1 MKNTA
6 SLLGLLRYTSRKFPA
21 GAAALLLP
29 ALAIGLADTIAKPAA
44 ANSPEAT
51 LIESNSS
58 RNSLAS
64 NSQTSHFPIS
74 SSPVNHSQSSNPQI
88 SDQQLSRL
96 QLSRLQLS
104 NPQVDTLQTSALKAS
119 NLIAN
124 TFQDSPKVV
133 LDEAWQL
140 VYREYVDAS
149 FNRVDWLGVR
159 QTLLS
164 GEYTSRDAAYSELR
178 KMLRRLEDPYTR
190 FLNPVQYAALTE
202 QTSGEVSGV
211 GVRFEEQAQGLVITG
226 VLDNS
231 PAQSAGIAVGDVIL
245 TLDGRSS
252 RNLTIETASDLIRGE
267 SGSQVTLT
275 IRRKD
280 NSEESITLT
289 RAVVSVPTVTAELQQ
304 QNGTAVGYI
313 RLDEFSAH
321 AAEQMAAAIERLT
334 GQGAE
339 AFVLDLRNNPGGL
352 LQSSIDIS
360 RMWLPRGSIV
370 RTVNRDGKSDEI
382 AANRTAI
389 TDLPLA
395 VLVNG
400 QSASSS
406 EIVTGALGD
415 NDRAVI
421 VGNPTFGKALV
432 QSLHGL
438 SDGSGIAVTVAH
450 YYTPDGTDISKR
462 GITPDINVTLTEA
475 QKQHL
480 SANPEVRGTSAD
492 PQFVSAVEAMQPEVI
507 ARRQNADT
515 TVASPNDLPHSPSQL
530 GRLNP

>member
-6 SLLGLLRYTSRKFPA
+6 SPVGFLKHRSLKQCSM
-21 GAAALLLP
+21 GATALLLP
-29 ALAIGLADTIAKPAA
+29 AIATGLIGPTAKPAIA
-44 ANSPEAT
+44 
-51 LIESNSS
+51 
-58 RNSLAS
+58 
-64 NSQTSHFPIS
+64 
-74 SSPVNHSQSSNPQI
+74 NPQG
-88 SDQQLSRL
+88 S
-96 QLSRLQLS
+96 
-104 NPQVDTLQTSALKAS
+104 
-119 NLIAN
+119 
-124 TFQDSPKVV
+124 FQDSPKLV

-140 VYREYVDAS
+140 VNQEYVDAD

-178 KMLRRLEDPYTR
+178 RMLRRLEDPYTR
-190 FLNPVQYAALTE
+190 FLNPAQYSALTE

-211 GVRFEEQAQGLVITG
+211 GIRFEEQAEGLVVTS

-231 PAQSAGIAVGDVIL
+231 PAKAAGIEVGDTIL
-245 TLDGRSS
+245 MLDGRST
-252 RNLTIETASDLIRGE
+252 RNLGIEGASQLIRGE
-267 SGSQVTLT
+267 SGSQLTLT
-275 IRRKD
+275 VRRLD
-280 NSEESITLT
+280 RSEESLILT
-289 RAVVSVPTVTAELQQ
+289 RAVVSVPTVTAELQE

-321 AAEQMAAAIERLT
+321 AAEQMHSAIDDLT
-334 GQGAE
+334 AQGAE

-352 LQSSIDIS
+352 LQASIEIS

-370 RTVNRDGKSDEI
+370 RTVDRDGHSDEI
-382 AANRTAI
+382 TANRTAI
-389 TDLPLA
+389 SDLPLA

-438 SDGSGIAVTVAH
+438 SDGSGLAVTVAH
-450 YYTPDGTDISKR
+450 YYTPDGTDISTR
-462 GITPDINVTLTEA
+462 GITPDVNVTLTEQQQQA
-475 QKQHL
+475 L
-480 SANPEVRGTSAD
+480 RANPAVRGTSAD
-492 PQFVSAVEAMQPEVI
+492 PQFVSAVEAIMPEVV
-507 ARRQNADT
+507 ARRQSAPT
-515 TVASPNDLPHSPSQL
+515 IASPEAMPHSPSQL
-530 GRLNP
+530 GRGIDLPK